1 MVSVEFGLLSGR
13 DILDQKTFRTLAAA
27 RAEGTGQ
34 SGFTVWDIV
43 DALRHQKLLI
53 LAVTVLTTALGTVYA
68 ITSPPRYSASSQ
80 LIIESRRVIP
90 FTGQAV
96 VQDSAIDTTIA
107 DSQVE
112 VLKSEAVI
120 LAAIDS
126 LNLLEDPEFT
136 GNQTSVTRSFLER
149 FGVLQPGSNTDQVG
163 RALRHLRENL
173 SVRRVGR
180 TYVIQVSFL
189 SRSRDTATKVANA
202 VVHAY
207 IFGQVRS
214 NVSATAEASEWLRDR
229 LAELRNDAMKAD
241 AEVQE
246 YIAKNNLIT
255 AQPGRT
261 LTEQQLTDLQAQL
274 ISLRGEVAEAK
285 ARFDALTASEGTDPG
300 SIATIGSF
308 NNPVLTRLR
317 DQYLDMHRQEAEF
330 VSRYGENHPA
340 VAEIRQNLQSLR
352 DASREEIRRTAA
364 AFQTGVRGRA
374 LPPRLARAVAE
385 RDLGCDR
392 GRDAGGRV
400 APHPREL
407 CAILPPPLRLVPAA
421 VRRLEAAAIL
431 SARGCEGADD
441 GARRREVRAEF

>member
-1 MVSVEFGLLSGR
+1 MVVTVNVNLRATGS
-13 DILDQKTFRTLAAA
+13 DILDPNTFRTLAAA
-27 RAEGTGQ
+27 RVEGTGQ

-80 LIIESRRVIP
+80 LIIESRRVFP

-112 VLKSEAVI
+112 VLKSEAVH
-120 LAAIDS
+120 LAAIES

-149 FGVLQPGSNTDQVG
+149 FGVLQPVRSTDLVG

-180 TYVIQVSFL
+180 TYVLEVSFL

-207 IFGQVRS
+207 IFDQVRS

-274 ISLRGEVAEAK
+274 IRLRGEVAEAK
-285 ARFDALTASEGTDPG
+285 ARFDALAASEGTDPG
-300 SIATIGSF
+300 SVATIGSF

-340 VAEIRQNLQSLR
+340 VAEIRQNLQSLKGCVSGR
-352 DASREEIRRTAA
+352 DQTHRRGLPE
-364 AFQTGVRGRA
+364 GVRGRA

-385 RDLGCDR
+385 RDPGCDR

-407 CAILPPPLRLVPAA
+407 CAILPPPLQLVPAA
-421 VRRLEAAAIL
+421 VRRTRSSSNPFRARM
-431 SARGCEGADD
+431 RGC
-441 GARRREVRAEF
+441 